1 MKDGSVEENILSAS
15 IGCFERF
22 GMRRATMEDIAQA
35 AGVSRKTV
43 YRYFAT
49 KNELIG
55 AFVERETLRVVE
67 SARSQLILTH
77 PSDVLVATAEF
88 TLLREA
94 LASPHYHLFV
104 DPDQAGPTLDL
115 LGRHRTRVRILGRY
129 WTPVLDELDRR
140 KALRTDVPRP
150 ELFQWIMFV
159 HLTLL
164 TTSGRIGIG
173 GEQVTIEMLRRYFGP
188 SVVAAA
194 GVQHPTSFS
203 AE

>member
-1 MKDGSVEENILSAS
+1 MKDRSVEEKILSAS
-15 IGCFERF
+15 TSCFERF
-22 GMRRATMEDIAQA
+22 GMRRATMEDIAQS

-49 KNELIG
+49 KNELI
-55 AFVERETLRVVE
+55 AAVIEREALDVVE
-67 SARSQLILTH
+67 SALTRLTLTH

-88 TLLREA
+88 TLLQEA
-94 LASPHYHLFV
+94 MASPRYHLFV
-104 DPDQAGPTLDL
+104 DPDQALPTLDL
-115 LGRHRTRVRILGRY
+115 LVRHQSRVRILGRY

-140 KALRTDVPRP
+140 KALRTDVPRS

-164 TTSGRIGIG
+164 TSSGRIGIG
-173 GEQVTIEMLRRYFGP
+173 GEQVTVETLRRYLGP

-194 GVQHPTSFS
+194 ELTEATSLS

>member
-1 MKDGSVEENILSAS
+1 MKDGRVEEKILNAS
-15 IGCFERF
+15 ISCFERF
-22 GMRRATMEDIAQA
+22 GMRRATMEDIAQS

-49 KNELIG
+49 KNELIA
-55 AFVERETLRVVE
+55 AFVERETLHVVE
-67 SARSQLILTH
+67 SALKRLTLTH

-88 TLLREA
+88 NLLREA
-94 LASPHYHLFV
+94 LASPSYHLFV
-104 DPDQAGPTLDL
+104 DPDQVVPTLDL
-115 LGRHRTRVRILGRY
+115 LGRHQNRVRILGRY

-140 KALRTDVPRP
+140 KVLRTDVPRS
-150 ELFQWIMFV
+150 ELFQWIMFI

-164 TTSGRIGIG
+164 TSSGRVGVG
-173 GEQVTIEMLRRYFGP
+173 GEQVTIEMLRRYLGP

-194 GVQHPTSFS
+194 EIRHATSFS